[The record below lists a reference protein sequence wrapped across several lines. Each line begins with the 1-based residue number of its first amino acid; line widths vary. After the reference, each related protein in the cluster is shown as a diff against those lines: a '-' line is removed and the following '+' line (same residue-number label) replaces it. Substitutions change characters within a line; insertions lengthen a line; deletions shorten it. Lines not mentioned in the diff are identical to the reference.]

1 VALWFAIVPI
11 YWSIAYI
18 FAASIPRF
26 LRANVSGGCDLHLC
40 SFTYTFPPL
49 LALGYVIKKNAI
61 CKMARGFDPATGRVT
76 RHDAGFKRWTRGFMK
91 GKLVSEYL
99 ETYCICSVLW
109 RRLGWGAY
117 SAVEALIAA
126 FAVCTRDECVHMS
139 FSARQY
145 RLNM

>member
-1 VALWFAIVPI
+1 MQ
-11 YWSIAYI
+11 
-18 FAASIPRF
+18 
-26 LRANVSGGCDLHLC
+26 
-40 SFTYTFPPL
+40 FTYTFPPL

-139 FSARQY
+139 FSARQLPVEY
-145 RLNM
+145 VGGSRVGAEVVWSKNRALYSLKISHV